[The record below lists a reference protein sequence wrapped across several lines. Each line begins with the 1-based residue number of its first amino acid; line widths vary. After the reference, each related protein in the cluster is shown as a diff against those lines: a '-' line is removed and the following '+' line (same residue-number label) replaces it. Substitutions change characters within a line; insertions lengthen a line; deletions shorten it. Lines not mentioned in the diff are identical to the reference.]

1 MTAFSWMY
9 GPLPFHF
16 GTPLWGGGFAMVMV
30 SGWWTN
36 STLQQQSYSLLTGGG
51 LVPQKAVCRIQ
62 PRALDVIQEG
72 ERSHGVQNS
81 PSFEF
86 GDLARSS
93 RSQRVMKPPE
103 LTNPFARNILN
114 TSTRPPPSLSKQ
126 NAAPHSPR
134 TINFRTPRE
143 YRHSSSNLPL
153 ENRLRVR
160 VRARSVFRTR
170 VIK

>member
-1 MTAFSWMY
+1 M
-9 GPLPFHF
+9 
-16 GTPLWGGGFAMVMV
+16 GGG
-30 SGWWTN
+30 SPWSWSPGWWTN
-36 STLQQQSYSLLTGGG
+36 STLQQQSYSLLTRGG

-93 RSQRVMKPPE
+93 RSQRVMKPRE

-143 YRHSSSNLPL
+143 YRYSLSNLPL

-160 VRARSVFRTR
+160 VRARSVFCTR

>member
-1 MTAFSWMY
+1 MAHFPSV
-9 GPLPFHF
+9 LEHPF
-16 GTPLWGGGFAMVMV
+16 GGGFAMVMV
-30 SGWWTN
+30 SGCWTN

-93 RSQRVMKPPE
+93 RSQRVVKPRE

-114 TSTRPPPSLSKQ
+114 TSTCPLRPYPNKTLPPIAQELLTLERRGSI
-126 NAAPHSPR
+126 AIPR
-134 TINFRTPRE
+134 QICPWRIAFESGSERDPYFVQE
-143 YRHSSSNLPL
+143 
-153 ENRLRVR
+153 
-160 VRARSVFRTR
+160 
-170 VIK
+170 